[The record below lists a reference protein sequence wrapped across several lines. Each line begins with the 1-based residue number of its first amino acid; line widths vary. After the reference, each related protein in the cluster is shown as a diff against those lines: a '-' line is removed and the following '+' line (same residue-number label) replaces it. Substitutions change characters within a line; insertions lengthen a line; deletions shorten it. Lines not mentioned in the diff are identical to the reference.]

1 LFFISTTAGVW
12 VKNPLA
18 QDQKKGGIYL
28 FSTY

>member
-1 LFFISTTAGVW
+1 VGVW